1 MHTRNSPVDTNILF
15 QQACQLQQNGRLQDA
30 ELMYTNLLKINPSHV
45 GAKAMLGS
53 ILVQS
58 ERDVEGIK
66 LLKSSLTRDPK
77 QFWAHN
83 ALGVGLL
90 HTGRYQ
96 EAIYSLNKA
105 LILKPDYIDA
115 YFNLGK
121 TQRASQK
128 YKEALISYSKC
139 IELDQS
145 YADAFNNRGVIYLE
159 DLKDYEKAITNFQQ
173 FLALVPNAFFGYY
186 NLGNAHKNLNSYEKA
201 LASYDSAIQLNPY
214 YAEAYSNRAAVL
226 GGLKRYEEALASY
239 DHAIQLKPDY
249 PDAYN
254 YRGGLLVELK
264 RYDDAFANYNHAI
277 QLKPDYAE
285 AYHSRGNLFFI
296 STRYEEALKDFDRAF
311 QLKPGM
317 DYLLGALL
325 HAKMHLC
332 DWSNFHALLNKMTEH
347 VIKQVKTI
355 TPFAALALIDNP
367 ELQKRTTEI
376 YIKHLYSKNDAQPIV
391 SKYPK
396 HQKIRIGYFSADF
409 REHPVS
415 SLTVELF
422 ELHNRDQFEVIAFS
436 FGANSNDP
444 LRKRL
449 EVGFDQFIDVSDKTD
464 TQITLLAR
472 EMEIDIAVDLGGLT
486 GGCRTGI
493 FAARAAPVQVNY
505 LGYPGT
511 MSAEYMD
518 YIIADPTLI
527 PDEKQ
532 CDYSEKVAYLP
543 NTYMVNDSSL
553 QISEV
558 PFSRKDVEIPE
569 KAFVFAC
576 FNASYKI
583 TPATFLGWMRIL
595 SAIENSVLWLSS
607 MNQTAKNNL
616 QNLAVEQ
623 GIDKDRI
630 IFASRMPSVSDHL
643 NRIRLADLFLDTF
656 PFNAHTTSN
665 DALRVGLPVLTLM
678 GESFPSRVAASLLNA
693 VNLPELIT
701 THQHEYEALAID
713 LGSHPEKLVHIK
725 NKLKSNLETSPL
737 CNTKL
742 FAQHIESLYQVMY
755 QRQHDELTPDHIY
768 INNSSN

>member
-1 MHTRNSPVDTNILF
+1 
-15 QQACQLQQNGRLQDA
+15 
-30 ELMYTNLLKINPSHV
+30 
-45 GAKAMLGS
+45 
-53 ILVQS
+53 
-58 ERDVEGIK
+58 
-66 LLKSSLTRDPK
+66 
-77 QFWAHN
+77 
-83 ALGVGLL
+83 
-90 HTGRYQ
+90 
-96 EAIYSLNKA
+96 
-105 LILKPDYIDA
+105 
-115 YFNLGK
+115 
-121 TQRASQK
+121 
-128 YKEALISYSKC
+128 
-139 IELDQS
+139 
-145 YADAFNNRGVIYLE
+145 
-159 DLKDYEKAITNFQQ
+159 
-173 FLALVPNAFFGYY
+173 
-186 NLGNAHKNLNSYEKA
+186 
-201 LASYDSAIQLNPY
+201 
-214 YAEAYSNRAAVL
+214 
-226 GGLKRYEEALASY
+226 
-239 DHAIQLKPDY
+239 
-249 PDAYN
+249 
-254 YRGGLLVELK
+254 
-264 RYDDAFANYNHAI
+264 
-277 QLKPDYAE
+277 
-285 AYHSRGNLFFI
+285 
-296 STRYEEALKDFDRAF
+296 
-311 QLKPGM
+311 
-317 DYLLGALL
+317 
-325 HAKMHLC
+325 MHLC
-332 DWSNFHALLNKMTEH
+332 DWSNFHTLLNKLTEQI
-347 VIKQVKTI
+347 IKQEKTI

-367 ELQKRTTEI
+367 ELQKRNTEI
-376 YIKHLYSKNDAQPIV
+376 SINDNYPADNAQPIIG
-391 SKYPK
+391 KYPK

-422 ELHNRDQFEVIAFS
+422 ELHNRDQFEIIAFS
-436 FGANSNDP
+436 FGVNTNDP

-449 EVGFDQFIDVSDKTD
+449 EIGFDQFIDVSDKTD

-472 EMEIDIAVDLGGLT
+472 EMEIDIAVDLGGFT
-486 GGCRTGI
+486 AESRTGI

-505 LGYPGT
+505 LGYAGT
-511 MSAEYMD
+511 MFAEYMD

-532 CDYSEKVAYLP
+532 CHYSEKVAYLP

-569 KAFVFAC
+569 KAFIFAC

-595 SAIENSVLWLSS
+595 SAVENSVLWLSN

-616 QNLAVEQ
+616 KNLAVEQ

-678 GESFPSRVAASLLNA
+678 GKSFPSRVAASLLNA

-701 THQHEYEALAID
+701 NHQHEYEALAID

-755 QRQHDELTPDHIY
+755 QRHHDELMPDQIY
-768 INNSSN
+768 FNSSTN

>member
-1 MHTRNSPVDTNILF
+1 METITALLDEALALCQSGQLDEGQKIYLQILEREPANIKALSNLASIALHKGDLDESIALF
-15 QQACQLQQNGRLQDA
+15 KTSLSIDSTQPIAHYNYGMALQ
-30 ELMYTNLLKINPSHV
+30 
-45 GAKAMLGS
+45 KAN
-53 ILVQS
+53 
-58 ERDVEGIK
+58 EFE
-66 LLKSSLTRDPK
+66 
-77 QFWAHN
+77 N
-83 ALGVGLL
+83 AL
-90 HTGRYQ
+90 T
-96 EAIYSLNKA
+96 AF
-105 LILKPDYIDA
+105 DA
-115 YFNLGK
+115 
-121 TQRASQK
+121 A
-128 YKEALISYSKC
+128 
-139 IELDQS
+139 IELNVNFVQA
-145 YADAFNNRGVIYLE
+145 YNNRGLTKSA
-159 DLKDYEKAITNFQQ
+159 LKRHEE
-173 FLALVPNAFFGYY
+173 ALVDFNHAIGILPDYAEAY
-186 NLGNAHKNLNSYEKA
+186 NNRGITQSELKRNEEA
-201 LASYDSAIQLNPY
+201 LADYANAIELNPD
-214 YAEAYSNRAAVL
+214 YAEAYSNR
-226 GGLKRYEEALASY
+226 GGIFCELRRYDEALA
-239 DHAIQLKPDY
+239 DLCHAI
-249 PDAYN
+249 
-254 YRGGLLVELK
+254 EL
-264 RYDDAFANYNHAI
+264 N
-277 QLKPDYAE
+277 PDYAE
-285 AYHSRGNLFFI
+285 TY
-296 STRYEEALKDFDRAF
+296 STRGGIFCELRRHEEALKDFDRAF

-713 LGSHPEKLVHIK
+713 LGSHPEKLAHIK

-755 QRQHDELTPDHIY
+755 QRHHDELTPDHISL
-768 INNSSN
+768 NN